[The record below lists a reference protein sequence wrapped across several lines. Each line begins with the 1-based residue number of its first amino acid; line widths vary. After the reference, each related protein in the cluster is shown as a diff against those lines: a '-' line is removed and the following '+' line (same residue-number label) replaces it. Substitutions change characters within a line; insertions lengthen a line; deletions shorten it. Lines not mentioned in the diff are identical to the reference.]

1 MAEDQ
6 KAFDA
11 LAARQAAAQPSDRTI
26 EQTLWVA
33 YLGGRR
39 TVSLAHGLSRSP
51 NVLARHLADIGLI
64 KLEKRPTPKKHWVE
78 DAPPT
83 PLEGRQLV
91 LHGHDEEEPV
101 PSGGLLDVY
110 TEDPEM
116 AAQEICRKAASIR
129 GWAQNATATFL
140 LETDANMVEARP

>member
-1 MAEDQ
+1 M
-6 KAFDA
+6 K
-11 LAARQAAAQPSDRTI
+11 LP
-26 EQTLWVA
+26 
-33 YLGGRR
+33 
-39 TVSLAHGLSRSP
+39 
-51 NVLARHLADIGLI
+51 LI

-83 PLEGRQLV
+83 PFEGSGGSV

-110 TEDPEM
+110 TEDPGM
-116 AAQEICRKAASIR
+116 AAQVICTKAASMA
-129 GWAQNATATFL
+129 GWAQSATATFL